1 MRTLKI
7 LFFLT
12 LMVVGLGVMAQPQD
26 ASAPHVDVIVIDG
39 TINPAVDDFI
49 RESIGRAK
57 LNRANALVIQ
67 LDTPGGLLT
76 STRTIVKEILGAL
89 VPVIVY
95 VSPSGAGAGSA
106 GVFVTM
112 SGHIAAMA
120 PGTNIGAAHP
130 VSGGGK
136 EVKGVM
142 GEKIENFTA
151 SFSESIAQQRGRN
164 TEWAVQAVRKSVSI
178 TEREALKKDVIDIVA
193 KDIDDLLRQADGRK
207 VELEG
212 RPHTLALKGVRIVR
226 YEMSL
231 KQRIIN
237 AIADPNIAYLF
248 MMAGILGLYMEFS
261 HPGVFF
267 PGVAGAICLLLALA
281 SFQLLPINYTGLV
294 LMPLGVAL
302 LVGEAF
308 FPSFGVLGVGGI
320 IAMALGSLLLFD
332 TQGSDFGVDRPI
344 VFTAV
349 GTLGAFVLAVSYLVF
364 RSQKSRPTLG
374 LEGLLG
380 EVGEVRGKLNPAGKI
395 FVHGEYWNAQ
405 ADAEIDM
412 SEKVNAV
419 LYFRVLDP
427 NRAVRE
433 VENYLFATSQLAQVT
448 LRSVCGQGELDELLA
463 EREKINTRIQ
473 EILDAQTDPWG
484 IKVVLVE
491 LKHIDLPQEMQRA
504 MAKQAEA
511 ERERRAKVIHAEG
524 EFQASQKLADAA
536 EVIGKQPMAL
546 QLRFLQSLVEVASEK
561 NSTTIFPVP
570 IDLLTPFLKK
580 TDQS

>member
-1 MRTLKI
+1 
-7 LFFLT
+7 
-12 LMVVGLGVMAQPQD
+12 MAQPQD

-57 LNRANALVIQ
+57 LNRAQALVIQ

-76 STRTIVKEILGAL
+76 STRTIVKEILGAP

-130 VSGGGK
+130 VSGGGQ

-178 TEREALKKDVIDIVA
+178 TEREALKKNVIDIVA

-294 LMPLGVAL
+294 LMLLGVAL

-405 ADAEIDM
+405 ADAEIDIG
-412 SEKVNAV
+412 EKV
-419 LYFRVLDP
+419 
-427 NRAVRE
+427 
-433 VENYLFATSQLAQVT
+433 
-448 LRSVCGQGELDELLA
+448 
-463 EREKINTRIQ
+463 
-473 EILDAQTDPWG
+473 
-484 IKVVLVE
+484 KVVGYDGMC
-491 LKHIDLPQEMQRA
+491 LKVSRFSES
-504 MAKQAEA
+504 
-511 ERERRAKVIHAEG
+511 RAK
-524 EFQASQKLADAA
+524 
-536 EVIGKQPMAL
+536 
-546 QLRFLQSLVEVASEK
+546 
-561 NSTTIFPVP
+561 N
-570 IDLLTPFLKK
+570 
-580 TDQS
+580 